1 MEKKGLKMVILGA
14 PGAGKDTQAGFI
26 SQRYKIKMLSMGRV
40 LRDEVKRG
48 SRIGK
53 IVRKDLD
60 SGDLVDDGIVNK
72 LLKERLRKEKNV
84 ILDGFPRDL
93 EQAKSFSS
101 VNYALYI
108 DCRKSSVMKRLL
120 LRARIQGR
128 KDDNKATINHR
139 WNVFIQ
145 ETMPV
150 IEYYRDKGILRE
162 VDGNGSIDG
171 VEEVVMGLLQQD
183 KLFQRLLKGK

>member
-1 MEKKGLKMVILGA
+1 MVILGA